1 MCLLFENKIM
11 NNFQIFFIAGLFLV
25 LQLLL
30 VDFLSLNQIRPDFL
44 VIFILYL
51 SMIKGKIYGMTIG
64 FSIGIL
70 SNLFGVGSYFGL
82 EPLSL
87 TIVGYLGGY
96 LKNIY
101 EKVLPYIFH
110 MLWILIIL
118 FHFLIICYFRYQ
130 NIYISDLIEFLF
142 IWLATTS
149 YTMLFIFSI
158 QFIFPFR
165 EASNAEIS

>member
-1 MCLLFENKIM
+1 M
-11 NNFQIFFIAGLFLV
+11 NNYQISFFTVFFLII
-25 LQLLL
+25 QLLL
-30 VDFLSLNQIRPDFL
+30 VDLLSLNLIRPDFL

-51 SMIKGKIYGMTIG
+51 SMIKGKMYGMTVGFTIG
-64 FSIGIL
+64 FL

-82 EPLSL
+82 EALSL

-110 MLWILIIL
+110 ILWILIIL
-118 FHFLIICYFRYQ
+118 LHFLVICYFRYQ
-130 NIYISDLIEFLF
+130 NIYISNLFDFLF
-142 IWLATTS
+142 IWITSTS
-149 YTMLFIFSI
+149 YTMLFIISI

-165 EASNAEIS
+165 DASNAEIS

>member
-1 MCLLFENKIM
+1 M
-11 NNFQIFFIAGLFLV
+11 NNYQISFFTVFFLTI
-25 LQLLL
+25 QLLL
-30 VDFLSLNQIRPDFL
+30 VDLLSLNLIRPDFL

-51 SMIKGKIYGMTIG
+51 SMIKGRMYGMTVGFTIG
-64 FSIGIL
+64 FL

-82 EPLSL
+82 EALSL

-110 MLWILIIL
+110 ILWILIIL
-118 FHFLIICYFRYQ
+118 LHFLVICYFRYQ
-130 NIYISDLIEFLF
+130 NIYISNLFEFLF
-142 IWLATTS
+142 IWITTTS
-149 YTMLFIFSI
+149 YTMLFIISI

-165 EASNAEIS
+165 DASNAEIS

>member
-1 MCLLFENKIM
+1 M
-11 NNFQIFFIAGLFLV
+11 NNYQISFFTVFFLTI
-25 LQLLL
+25 QLLL
-30 VDFLSLNQIRPDFL
+30 VDLLSLNLIRPDFL

-51 SMIKGKIYGMTIG
+51 SMIKGQMYGMTVGFTIG
-64 FSIGIL
+64 FL

-82 EPLSL
+82 EALSL

-110 MLWILIIL
+110 ILWILIIL
-118 FHFLIICYFRYQ
+118 LHFLVICYFRYQ
-130 NIYISDLIEFLF
+130 NIYISNLFEFLF
-142 IWLATTS
+142 IWITTTS
-149 YTMLFIFSI
+149 YTMLFIISI

-165 EASNAEIS
+165 DASNAEIS

>member
-1 MCLLFENKIM
+1 M
-11 NNFQIFFIAGLFLV
+11 NNYQISFFAVFFLIM
-25 LQLLL
+25 QLLL
-30 VDFLSLNQIRPDFL
+30 VDLLSLNLIRPDFL

-51 SMIKGKIYGMTIG
+51 SMIKGKMYGMTAGFTIG
-64 FSIGIL
+64 FL

-82 EPLSL
+82 EALSL

-110 MLWILIIL
+110 ILWILIIL
-118 FHFLIICYFRYQ
+118 LHFLVICYFRYQ
-130 NIYISDLIEFLF
+130 NIYISNLFEFLF
-142 IWLATTS
+142 LWIATTS
-149 YTMLFIFSI
+149 YTMLFIISI

-165 EASNAEIS
+165 DASNAEIS

>member
-1 MCLLFENKIM
+1 M
-11 NNFQIFFIAGLFLV
+11 NNYQISFFTVFFLII
-25 LQLLL
+25 QLLL
-30 VDFLSLNQIRPDFL
+30 VELLSLNLIRPDFL

-51 SMIKGKIYGMTIG
+51 SMIKGKIYGMTVGFTIG
-64 FSIGIL
+64 FL

-82 EPLSL
+82 EALSL

-110 MLWILIIL
+110 ILWILIIL
-118 FHFLIICYFRYQ
+118 LHFLVICYFRYQ
-130 NIYISDLIEFLF
+130 NIYISNLFEFLF
-142 IWLATTS
+142 IWIATTS
-149 YTMLFIFSI
+149 YTMLFIISI

-165 EASNAEIS
+165 DASNAEIS

>member
-1 MCLLFENKIM
+1 M
-11 NNFQIFFIAGLFLV
+11 NNYQISFFTVFFLTI
-25 LQLLL
+25 QLLL
-30 VDFLSLNQIRPDFL
+30 VDLLSLNLIRPDFL

-51 SMIKGKIYGMTIG
+51 SMIKGKMYGMTVGFTIG
-64 FSIGIL
+64 FL

-82 EPLSL
+82 EALSL

-110 MLWILIIL
+110 ILWILIIL
-118 FHFLIICYFRYQ
+118 LHFLLICYFRYQ
-130 NIYISDLIEFLF
+130 NIYISNLFEFLF
-142 IWLATTS
+142 IWITTTS
-149 YTMLFIFSI
+149 YTMLFIISI

-165 EASNAEIS
+165 DASNAEIS

>member
-87 TIVGYLGGY
+87 TIVGYLSGY

>member
-1 MCLLFENKIM
+1 M
-11 NNFQIFFIAGLFLV
+11 NNYQISFFTVFFLII
-25 LQLLL
+25 QLLL
-30 VDFLSLNQIRPDFL
+30 VDLLSLSLIRPDFL

-51 SMIKGKIYGMTIG
+51 SMIKGKMYGMTVGFTIG
-64 FSIGIL
+64 FL

-82 EPLSL
+82 EALSL

-110 MLWILIIL
+110 ILWILIIL
-118 FHFLIICYFRYQ
+118 LHFLVICYFRYQ
-130 NIYISDLIEFLF
+130 NIYISNLFEFLF
-142 IWLATTS
+142 IWIATTS
-149 YTMLFIFSI
+149 YTMLFIISI

-165 EASNAEIS
+165 DASNAEIS

>member
-1 MCLLFENKIM
+1 M
-11 NNFQIFFIAGLFLV
+11 NNYQISFFTVFFLII
-25 LQLLL
+25 QLLL
-30 VDFLSLNQIRPDFL
+30 VDLLSLNLIRPDFL

-51 SMIKGKIYGMTIG
+51 SMIKGKVYGMTVG
-64 FSIGIL
+64 FTIGIL

-82 EPLSL
+82 EALSL

-110 MLWILIIL
+110 ILWILIIL
-118 FHFLIICYFRYQ
+118 LHFLVICYFRYQ
-130 NIYISDLIEFLF
+130 NIYISNLFEFLF
-142 IWLATTS
+142 IWIATTS
-149 YTMLFIFSI
+149 YTMLFIISI

-165 EASNAEIS
+165 DASNAEIS

>member
-1 MCLLFENKIM
+1 M
-11 NNFQIFFIAGLFLV
+11 NNYQISFFTVFFLTI
-25 LQLLL
+25 QLLL
-30 VDFLSLNQIRPDFL
+30 VDLLSLNLIRPDFL

-51 SMIKGKIYGMTIG
+51 SMIKGKMYGMTVGFTIG
-64 FSIGIL
+64 FL

-82 EPLSL
+82 EALSL

-110 MLWILIIL
+110 ILWILIIL
-118 FHFLIICYFRYQ
+118 LHFLIICYFRYQ
-130 NIYISDLIEFLF
+130 NIYISNLFEFLF
-142 IWLATTS
+142 IWITTTS
-149 YTMLFIFSI
+149 YTMLFIISI

-165 EASNAEIS
+165 DASNAEIS

>member
-1 MCLLFENKIM
+1 M
-11 NNFQIFFIAGLFLV
+11 NNYQISFFAVFFLIM
-25 LQLLL
+25 QLLL
-30 VDFLSLNQIRPDFL
+30 VDLLSLNLIRPDFL

-51 SMIKGKIYGMTIG
+51 SMIKGKMYGMTAGFTIG
-64 FSIGIL
+64 FL

-82 EPLSL
+82 EALSL

-110 MLWILIIL
+110 ILWILIIL
-118 FHFLIICYFRYQ
+118 LHFLVICYFRYQ
-130 NIYISDLIEFLF
+130 NIYISNLFEFLF
-142 IWLATTS
+142 IWIATTS
-149 YTMLFIFSI
+149 YTMLFIISI

-165 EASNAEIS
+165 DASNAEIS

>member
-1 MCLLFENKIM
+1 M
-11 NNFQIFFIAGLFLV
+11 NNYQISFFTVFFLII
-25 LQLLL
+25 QLLL
-30 VDFLSLNQIRPDFL
+30 VHLLSLNLIRPDFL

-51 SMIKGKIYGMTIG
+51 SMIKGKMYGMTAGFTIG
-64 FSIGIL
+64 FL

-82 EPLSL
+82 EALSL

-110 MLWILIIL
+110 ILWILIIL
-118 FHFLIICYFRYQ
+118 LHFLVICYFRYQ
-130 NIYISDLIEFLF
+130 NIYISNLFEFLF
-142 IWLATTS
+142 IWIATTS
-149 YTMLFIFSI
+149 YTMLFIISI

-165 EASNAEIS
+165 DASNAEIS

>member
-1 MCLLFENKIM
+1 M
-11 NNFQIFFIAGLFLV
+11 NNYQISFFTVFFLII
-25 LQLLL
+25 QLLL
-30 VDFLSLNQIRPDFL
+30 VDLLSLNLIRPDFL

-51 SMIKGKIYGMTIG
+51 SMIKGKMYGMTAGFTIG
-64 FSIGIL
+64 FL

-82 EPLSL
+82 EALSL

-110 MLWILIIL
+110 ILWILIIL
-118 FHFLIICYFRYQ
+118 LHFLVICYFRYQ
-130 NIYISDLIEFLF
+130 NIYISNLFEFLF
-142 IWLATTS
+142 IWIATTS
-149 YTMLFIFSI
+149 YTMLFIISI

-165 EASNAEIS
+165 DASNAEIS

>member
-1 MCLLFENKIM
+1 M
-11 NNFQIFFIAGLFLV
+11 NNYQISFFAVFFLIM
-25 LQLLL
+25 QLLL
-30 VDFLSLNQIRPDFL
+30 VDLLSLNLIRPDFL

-51 SMIKGKIYGMTIG
+51 SMIKGKMYGMTVGFTIG
-64 FSIGIL
+64 FL

-82 EPLSL
+82 EALSL

-110 MLWILIIL
+110 ILWILIIL
-118 FHFLIICYFRYQ
+118 LHFLVICYFRYQ
-130 NIYISDLIEFLF
+130 NIYISNLFEFLF
-142 IWLATTS
+142 IWIATTS
-149 YTMLFIFSI
+149 YTMLFIISI

-165 EASNAEIS
+165 DASNAEIS

>member
-1 MCLLFENKIM
+1 M
-11 NNFQIFFIAGLFLV
+11 NNYQISFFAVFFLII
-25 LQLLL
+25 QLLL
-30 VDFLSLNQIRPDFL
+30 VDLLSLNLIRPDFL

-51 SMIKGKIYGMTIG
+51 SMIKGKMYGMTVGFTIG
-64 FSIGIL
+64 FL

-82 EPLSL
+82 EALSL

-110 MLWILIIL
+110 ILWILIIL
-118 FHFLIICYFRYQ
+118 LHFLVICYFRYQ
-130 NIYISDLIEFLF
+130 NIYISNLFEFLF
-142 IWLATTS
+142 IWIATTS
-149 YTMLFIFSI
+149 YTMLFIISI

-165 EASNAEIS
+165 DASNAEIS

>member
-1 MCLLFENKIM
+1 M
-11 NNFQIFFIAGLFLV
+11 NNYQISFFAVFFLIM
-25 LQLLL
+25 QLLL
-30 VDFLSLNQIRPDFL
+30 VDLLSLNLIRPDFL

-51 SMIKGKIYGMTIG
+51 SMIKGKMYGMTVG
-64 FSIGIL
+64 FTIGIL

-82 EPLSL
+82 EALSL

-110 MLWILIIL
+110 ILWILIIL
-118 FHFLIICYFRYQ
+118 LHFLVICYFRYQ
-130 NIYISDLIEFLF
+130 NIYISNLFEFLF
-142 IWLATTS
+142 IWIATTS
-149 YTMLFIFSI
+149 YTMLFIISI

-165 EASNAEIS
+165 DASNAEIS

>member
-1 MCLLFENKIM
+1 M
-11 NNFQIFFIAGLFLV
+11 NNYQISFFTVFFLTI
-25 LQLLL
+25 QLLL
-30 VDFLSLNQIRPDFL
+30 VDLLSLNLIRPDFL

-51 SMIKGKIYGMTIG
+51 SMIKGKMYGMTVGFTIG
-64 FSIGIL
+64 FL

-82 EPLSL
+82 EALSL

-110 MLWILIIL
+110 IFWILIIL
-118 FHFLIICYFRYQ
+118 LHFLIICYFRYQ
-130 NIYISDLIEFLF
+130 NIYISNLFEFLF
-142 IWLATTS
+142 IWITTTS
-149 YTMLFIFSI
+149 YTMLFIISI

-165 EASNAEIS
+165 DASNAEIS

>member
-1 MCLLFENKIM
+1 M
-11 NNFQIFFIAGLFLV
+11 NNYQISFFTLFFLII
-25 LQLLL
+25 QLLL
-30 VDFLSLNQIRPDFL
+30 VDLLSLNLIRPDFL

-51 SMIKGKIYGMTIG
+51 SMIKGKVYGMTVGFTIG
-64 FSIGIL
+64 FL

-82 EPLSL
+82 EALSL

-110 MLWILIIL
+110 ILWILITL
-118 FHFLIICYFRYQ
+118 LHFLVICYFRYQ
-130 NIYISDLIEFLF
+130 NIYISNLFEFLF
-142 IWLATTS
+142 IWIATTS
-149 YTMLFIFSI
+149 YTMLFIISI

-165 EASNAEIS
+165 DASNAEIS

>member
-1 MCLLFENKIM
+1 
-11 NNFQIFFIAGLFLV
+11 
-25 LQLLL
+25 
-30 VDFLSLNQIRPDFL
+30 
-44 VIFILYL
+44 
-51 SMIKGKIYGMTIG
+51 MIKGKTYGMIIG

-82 EPLSL
+82 EPLSM

-96 LKNIY
+96 LNNIY

-142 IWLATTS
+142 IWFATTS
-149 YTMLFIFSI
+149 YTLLFIFSI

>member
-1 MCLLFENKIM
+1 M
-11 NNFQIFFIAGLFLV
+11 NNYQISFFTLFFLII
-25 LQLLL
+25 QLLL
-30 VDFLSLNQIRPDFL
+30 VDLLSLNLIRPDFL

-51 SMIKGKIYGMTIG
+51 SMIKGKMYGMTVG
-64 FSIGIL
+64 FTIGIL

-82 EPLSL
+82 EALSL

-110 MLWILIIL
+110 ILWILIIL
-118 FHFLIICYFRYQ
+118 LHFLVICYFRYQ
-130 NIYISDLIEFLF
+130 NIYISNLFEFLF
-142 IWLATTS
+142 IWIATTS
-149 YTMLFIFSI
+149 YTMLFIISI

-165 EASNAEIS
+165 DASNAEIS

>member
-1 MCLLFENKIM
+1 M
-11 NNFQIFFIAGLFLV
+11 NNYQISFFTVFFLII
-25 LQLLL
+25 QLLL
-30 VDFLSLNQIRPDFL
+30 VDLLSLNLIRPDFL

-51 SMIKGKIYGMTIG
+51 SMIKGKMYGMTVGFTIG
-64 FSIGIL
+64 FL

-82 EPLSL
+82 EALSL

-110 MLWILIIL
+110 ILWILIIL
-118 FHFLIICYFRYQ
+118 LHFLVICYFRYQ
-130 NIYISDLIEFLF
+130 NIYISNLFEFLF
-142 IWLATTS
+142 LWIATTS
-149 YTMLFIFSI
+149 YTMLFIISI

-165 EASNAEIS
+165 DASNAEIS